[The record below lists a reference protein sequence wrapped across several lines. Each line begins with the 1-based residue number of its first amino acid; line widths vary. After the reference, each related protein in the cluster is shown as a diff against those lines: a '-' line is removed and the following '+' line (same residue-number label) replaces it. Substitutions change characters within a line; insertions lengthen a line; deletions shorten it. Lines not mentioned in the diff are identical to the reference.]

1 MDFDI
6 ENKTCSFCGVRGTQG
21 AKFAGGLGAM
31 MCVACVEH
39 FHDVFST
46 AAKTAAV
53 NHPPWEKMS
62 DSEILGNRRQL
73 DASLR
78 LTLWLAQRFHVR
90 LSNIIGHNESLTSPY
105 HHELYPTWRCMTH
118 ADFPHW
124 AMHQYRQRLRTLATK
139 RGIAVGPPP
148 AWVDNGC

>member
-31 MCVACVEH
+31 MCVPCVEH

-46 AAKTAAV
+46 EAKTAAV

-62 DSEILGNRRQL
+62 DSEILGELPSSPGTPSRSTSSSPSGWSSLARASPPGPRSARRW
-73 DASLR
+73 ASPGKQPGNASR
-78 LTLWLAQRFHVR
+78 SAW
-90 LSNIIGHNESLTSPY
+90 TS
-105 HHELYPTWRCMTH
+105 
-118 ADFPHW
+118 
-124 AMHQYRQRLRTLATK
+124 
-139 RGIAVGPPP
+139 
-148 AWVDNGC
+148 

>member
-31 MCVACVEH
+31 MCVTCVEH

-62 DSEILGNRRQL
+62 DSEILSKLPLIARNAEQVNEFLIEWVELARSRKSSWAEIGKAMGISRQG
-73 DASLR
+73 AWER
-78 LTLWLAQRFHVR
+78 FAQRVDK
-90 LSNIIGHNESLTSPY
+90 LSSEDT
-105 HHELYPTWRCMTH
+105 
-118 ADFPHW
+118 A
-124 AMHQYRQRLRTLATK
+124 
-139 RGIAVGPPP
+139 
-148 AWVDNGC
+148 